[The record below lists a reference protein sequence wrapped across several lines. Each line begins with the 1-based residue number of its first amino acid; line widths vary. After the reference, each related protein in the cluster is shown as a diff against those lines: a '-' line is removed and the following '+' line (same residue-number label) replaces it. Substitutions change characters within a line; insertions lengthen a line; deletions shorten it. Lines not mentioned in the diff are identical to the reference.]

1 MLEAEAEERSGLVR
15 ERAEL
20 EGRIV
25 SLQDLLDRSGD
36 EDQVGLPTS
45 LTFLY
50 PSVKSGVLF
59 TVEF

>member
-1 MLEAEAEERSGLVR
+1 MKGLESVLEAEAEERSGLVR

-36 EDQVGLPTS
+36 EDQVGLTS
-45 LTFLY
+45 LT
-50 PSVKSGVLF
+50 PV
-59 TVEF
+59 